1 MYFSQLQNVFATIA
15 KCICHNWQIYLSQ
28 LQNVF
33 VTLAKCICHNGKMY
47 LLIAI
52 SERDKVLPNVCVHIL
67 KSICENWTKIV
78 QSRKRVFLHT
88 EASLGGL
95 VSKSENEVHLT
106 SPHLDICTLYSA
118 NLNDL
123 QVVCL
128 NLAMR
133 LRSTSPT
140 SPHLNTCT
148 LYSTYL
154 NHLWFVCLNFGNASE
169 AHLTHFLVFHLLFH
183 LHSWIMC
190 TLYSIFFYTCIL
202 MYTLP
207 TFTPVFL
214 YHVYFVFHL
223 LYHVYLNLGML
234 LRSTFRSTTS
244 TTPVTPP
251 NQIPLLEEQCPWT
264 MSTFFWVLLPNASI
278 ALP

>member
-1 MYFSQLQNVFATIA
+1 MYSLQLQNVFVTIEKLISHNCKMYFSQLQNVFATIA

-33 VTLAKCICHNGKMY
+33 VTLAKFICHNGKMY

-148 LYSTYL
+148 L
-154 NHLWFVCLNFGNASE
+154 
-169 AHLTHFLVFHLLFH
+169 
-183 LHSWIMC
+183 
-190 TLYSIFFYTCIL
+190 
-202 MYTLP
+202 
-207 TFTPVFL
+207 
-214 YHVYFVFHL
+214 
-223 LYHVYLNLGML
+223 
-234 LRSTFRSTTS
+234 
-244 TTPVTPP
+244 
-251 NQIPLLEEQCPWT
+251 
-264 MSTFFWVLLPNASI
+264 
-278 ALP
+278 